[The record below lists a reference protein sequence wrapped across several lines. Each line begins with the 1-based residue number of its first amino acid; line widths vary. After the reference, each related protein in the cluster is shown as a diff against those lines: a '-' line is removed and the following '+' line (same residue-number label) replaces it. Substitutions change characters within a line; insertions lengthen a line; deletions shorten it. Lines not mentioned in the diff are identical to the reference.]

1 MALDPLEQ
9 AVIAQS
15 LVAAAQEMGAK
26 LIRSAHSP
34 IVREAEDCSA
44 ALMTSDGSVVAQA

>member
-34 IVREAEDCSA
+34 IVSDAEDCSA
-44 ALMTSDGSVVAQA
+44 SLITSASSSNI